1 MESGIPSLHPNCH
14 HQLVFAKFDLSIYYP
29 LPYERTV
36 WYYSKVNADLIR
48 RAIDLFDWDKALRI
62 DDMDKQVTIFSDT
75 LMNIMQ
81 IFALNETIICGDR
94 DPPRMNKEIKQLIEQ
109 KN

>member
-1 MESGIPSLHPNCH
+1 MKEQYG
-14 HQLVFAKFDLSIYYP
+14 
-29 LPYERTV
+29 TTT
-36 WYYSKVNADLIR
+36 VNADLIR

-62 DDMDKQVTIFSDT
+62 NDMDKQVAIFSNT

-81 IFALNETIICGDR
+81 IFAPNETIICDDR